1 VFNHLLAMDSLQ
13 WEIITVWHLILVLI
27 LTWLNCWVIKRY
39 CMIRLHERTDGR
51 LPYTSDTRNAI
62 RYYVDGELVDTQST
76 NIEERMKDIYLRVEG
91 GR

>member
-1 VFNHLLAMDSLQ
+1 MTEH
-13 WEIITVWHLILVLI
+13 ITGNVIYWQQVAVICNLILVI
-27 LTWLNCWVIKRY
+27 VVWANCWVIKRY